1 MKRTEYEKIIKSA
14 VKNEIE
20 AFQFYRDVSE
30 RVIDPYLK
38 SMFEDFAREEKLHRE
53 ILQRI
58 LDGGKIGQ
66 YFTEVRDYK
75 VSETVEKPL
84 LSTVMKPADAL
95 ALAMKNEEEA
105 MQLYQ
110 DLAREC
116 IDPEKKRVFN
126 DLAAMERDHKFKME
140 NAFVDIGYP
149 EVW

>member
-1 MKRTEYEKIIKSA
+1 MKTSEYEKVIKFA
-14 VKNEIE
+14 VNNEIE
-20 AFQFYRDVSE
+20 AFHFYMDVSK
-30 RVIDPYLK
+30 RIIDPYLK
-38 SMFEDFAREEKLHRE
+38 SMFEDFAREEKLHQE

-58 LDGGKIGQ
+58 LDNKKIGH
-66 YFTEVRDYK
+66 YFPVTRDYK
-75 VSETVEKPL
+75 VAETVEKPL

-105 MQLYQ
+105 MALYL

-140 NAFVDIGYP
+140 KAFVDIGYP